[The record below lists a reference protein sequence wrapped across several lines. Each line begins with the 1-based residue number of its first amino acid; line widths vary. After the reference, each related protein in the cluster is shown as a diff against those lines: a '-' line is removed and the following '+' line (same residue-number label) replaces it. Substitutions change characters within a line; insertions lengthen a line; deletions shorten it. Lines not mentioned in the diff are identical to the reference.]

1 MFTTPLSYRR
11 VIFAVIVSLA
21 LGCSA
26 ALAQMSE
33 QQALGAFYY
42 GAREY
47 NLITFGDYNANGQDT
62 WGAVAVGGNFSDS
75 GGITLGE
82 KSWCAF
88 TDTVR
93 SSISDPF
100 VLINGSITLA
110 SNATPKV
117 KLGTLAINPTTV
129 ADGVLLSD
137 RFRTTE
143 AESPYILYSQGFA
156 NWTTAS
162 SVIQFA
168 ALKDKLTSANKV
180 FDAQVNTGFMTD
192 SSITATG
199 TGVKYLDVNAN
210 AFNNKDL
217 NLSVS
222 KDAFLVINLHVNS
235 TNGQVFSPTNVKVD
249 GIDASNDKALVDSSA
264 NRILWNVV
272 FDDAAYSSLNVK
284 THDIYG
290 SFLSIG
296 TIDANGR
303 IWGQVIANAFN
314 QSSQYEVHQ
323 ALMQVSMTMIP
334 EPSTIALGMGAL
346 ALGFVFWRRRQQQ
359 QA

>member
-1 MFTTPLSYRR
+1 MT
-11 VIFAVIVSLA
+11 
-21 LGCSA
+21 
-26 ALAQMSE
+26 E
-33 QQALGAFYY
+33 QQALGSFYY

-47 NLITFGDYNANGQDT
+47 NLITFGDYDANGQDT

-75 GGITLGE
+75 GSITLGE

-88 TDTVR
+88 TNTIR
-93 SSISDPF
+93 SSVNDPF
-100 VLINGSITLA
+100 VLINGSITLT
-110 SNATPKV
+110 NGATPKV

-129 ADGVLLSD
+129 ADGVLASD
-137 RFRTTE
+137 RFRTTK
-143 AESPYILYSQGFA
+143 AESPYILYSKGFA
-156 NWTTAS
+156 DWTAAS

-168 ALKDKLTSANKV
+168 ALKDKLTSASRV
-180 FDAQVNTGFMTD
+180 FDDQANTGSMTS

-199 TGVKYLDVNAN
+199 TGVKYLDVKAN
-210 AFNNKDL
+210 AFNNCDL

-222 KDAFLVINLHVNS
+222 EDAFLVINLHVS
-235 TNGQVFSPTNVKVD
+235 TANGQIFSPTNVKVD
-249 GIDASNDKALVDSSA
+249 GIDASNDKALTDSSA

-272 FDDAAYSSLNVK
+272 FDDAAYSSLNVN

-303 IWGQVIANAFN
+303 IWGQVIADAFT

-346 ALGFVFWRRRQQQ
+346 ALGFVFWRRRQQHQ
-359 QA
+359 V